1 MRKGGLSQYRGF
13 GRNAWLYLLSNTL
26 QSVTAGAIGVLYTLF
41 LTSLG
46 YSDAFT
52 GLVIFLGVVGGGI
65 GILPAGPLVDRY
77 GWKVMLL
84 WSDLIGGVAIAL
96 QLFVPTRPMIVA
108 TTLGVGASVAIV
120 LVINNPLLAAS
131 STPRERSALFG
142 LNNALSFLATA
153 LGSLL
158 GGVLPVLVRRPNVAH
173 SGLLAALNGV
183 LVPGT
188 EARSY
193 QLALLITGV
202 IALPSIFPI
211 FWLRDE
217 HHQRRRR
224 RSPLTSPL
232 TSPLRTP
239 TSATS
244 AWAFFHLPQRAVL
257 RTHLGAA
264 WQIGTGVIGRF
275 SASQAVLAFGVGMFA
290 PYINLYFV
298 RGLGTS
304 VPLFGAI
311 STVQTGLVALAALV
325 SAPLANRYGRL
336 PVAATTLF
344 VALPFLLL
352 LGFSPPFGL
361 ALAAYLI
368 HSGISNISQ
377 SPIQVYLMEAV
388 PETSRGLASEVYN
401 GAWQVAWA
409 IGAFVG
415 GWLISW
421 GGYGL
426 PFFVAVACYLLSLL
440 LLVRWFAPDLHLPS
454 QQLPAPDSSAP
465 SPEPAP
471 ARDA

>member
-1 MRKGGLSQYRGF
+1 MQKGGLSQYRGF
-13 GRNAWLYLLSNTL
+13 GRNAWLYLLSNTI
-26 QSVTAGAIGVLYTLF
+26 QSITAGAIGVLYTLF

-96 QLFVPTRPMIVA
+96 QLFLPTRPVIVV

-120 LVINNPLLAAS
+120 LVVTNPLLAAN
-131 STPRERSALFG
+131 STARERSALFG

-158 GGVLPVLVRRPNVAH
+158 GGILPTVVRRPGLAH
-173 SGLLAALNGV
+173 SAILSALNGV

-193 QLALLITGV
+193 QLALLITGAL
-202 IALPSIFPI
+202 ALPSILPI
-211 FWLRDE
+211 FWLRE
-217 HHQRRRR
+217 KRVSAANARPPAARARLRPGALRLPTRAQLRAR
-224 RSPLTSPL
+224 LTQARL
-232 TSPLRTP
+232 
-239 TSATS
+239 
-244 AWAFFHLPQRAVL
+244 V
-257 RTHLGAA
+257 GN
-264 WQIGTGVIGRF
+264 GVIGRF
-275 SASQAVLAFGVGMFA
+275 SASQAVLALGVGLFA
-290 PYINLYFV
+290 PYVNLYFV
-298 RGLGTS
+298 RSLRT
-304 VPLFGAI
+304 PLPLYGAI

-325 SAPLANRYGRL
+325 SAPLANRFGRL

-344 VALPFLLL
+344 AALPFLLL
-352 LGFSPPFGL
+352 LGFSPPFAL
-361 ALAAYLI
+361 AVAAYLI

-388 PETSRGLASEVYN
+388 PDASRGLASEVYN
-401 GAWQVAWA
+401 GTWQVAWA

-415 GWLISW
+415 GELISW

-426 PFFVAVACYLLSLL
+426 PFFGAVVCYLLSLL
-440 LLVRWFAPDLHLPS
+440 LLVRWFRPDLRLPRRG
-454 QQLPAPDSSAP
+454 QTQTP
-465 SPEPAP
+465 SGVEPATVE
-471 ARDA
+471 DA